1 MKRAWIIVLVAV
13 LAVSPVFT
21 AKPAVGAEKAKISIA
36 GSVVG
41 GGLYPLAQGVY
52 KMIRKHL
59 RDIKIGPPGATGGSV
74 ENTRMLHAKEA
85 DLAYTSELYE
95 AYHGTGRWK
104 RDKPMTELRAIYT
117 FPYGGFQII
126 TLADSGIR
134 KMADLKGKR
143 IVLGPAGSG
152 GANRAERIY
161 LPAHGFKKGDYDA
174 RFLTYS
180 DACKALRDGAVDVV
194 MMSVRAPAPAVME
207 LVAFKKIY
215 MITMELDA
223 VKEISKKMP
232 KLSLTFIKPDVY
244 GKNQVNTEPIATT
257 DLIVA
262 LGTRADVDEELIY
275 RITKMFW
282 EHLDEFHKV
291 SKTAGFTT
299 LEDALKAMPIPLH
312 PGAESYYKEINHPK
326 LKEAQAVQ

>member
-1 MKRAWIIVLVAV
+1 MKNVCTII
-13 LAVSPVFT
+13 LAAMLTASLSFT
-21 AKPAVGAEKAKISIA
+21 VRPAVGAEGGKISIA

-59 RDIKIGPPGATGGSV
+59 PDIKVGPPGATGGSV
-74 ENTRMLHAKEA
+74 ENTRMLHAKEV
-85 DLAYTSELYE
+85 DLAYTSEMYE

-104 RDKPMTELRAIYT
+104 KDKPMKELRSVYT

-143 IVLGPAGSG
+143 VVLGPAGSG

-161 LPAHGFKKGDYDA
+161 LPAHGLNKGDYAA
-174 RFLTYS
+174 RLLAYS

-194 MMSVRAPAPAVME
+194 MMSVRAPTPAVME
-207 LVAFKKIY
+207 LAAFKKIY
-215 MITMELDA
+215 LIPMELDA
-223 VKEISKKMP
+223 IKEITKKIP
-232 KLSLTFIKPDVY
+232 KLSLTYIKPDVY
-244 GKNQVNTEPIATT
+244 GKKQVNTQPIATT

-262 LGTRADVDEELIY
+262 LGTRADVDEDLIY

-291 SKTAGFTT
+291 SKTAGYTT
-299 LEDALKAMPIPLH
+299 LEHALDALPVALH
-312 PGAESYYKEINHPK
+312 PGAERYYKEVKHPK
-326 LKEAQAVQ
+326 LK